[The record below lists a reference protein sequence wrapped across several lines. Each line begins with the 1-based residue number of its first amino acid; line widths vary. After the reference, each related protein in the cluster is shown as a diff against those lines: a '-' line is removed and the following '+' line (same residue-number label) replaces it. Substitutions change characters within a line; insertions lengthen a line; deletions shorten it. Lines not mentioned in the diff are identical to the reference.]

1 MCGLAT
7 AEHFI
12 HLSFPTAFFFFKL
25 SESSAPP
32 SFQDH
37 IYASQGF
44 LLSQRVYFLL
54 VFVVSSYCIRG
65 WITLP
70 STEVTNSEIGEA
82 LC

>member
-1 MCGLAT
+1 MHGLAT

-12 HLSFPTAFFFFKL
+12 HLSFPTAFFFL
-25 SESSAPP
+25 IVSSAPP

-54 VFVVSSYCIRG
+54 VFVVSSYCIHG

-70 STEVTNSEIGEA
+70 STKTTNSEIGEA

>member
-12 HLSFPTAFFFFKL
+12 HLSFPTAFFFKL

-32 SFQDH
+32 SFQDR

-54 VFVVSSYCIRG
+54 VFVVSSYCIHG

-70 STEVTNSEIGEA
+70 STKVTNSEIGEA